1 MNNKQFNK
9 MLEMIAQII
18 ETDKMD
24 ARQAAEF
31 VRNLKIKKS
40 DKE

>member
-9 MLEMIAQII
+9 MLKMIAQII
-18 ETDKMD
+18 ENDKMD
-24 ARQAAEF
+24 DRQTAEF
-31 VRNLKIKKS
+31 VRSLKIKKI

>member
-9 MLEMIAQII
+9 MLKMIAQII

-31 VRNLKIKKS
+31 VRSLEIKKQN
-40 DKE
+40 KE